1 MNTHFRRLLAL
12 ALLALILLSAACSY
26 HNEFVIVNRSGSSV
40 QVRYRLKRWSPE
52 STFQELGVK
61 TPAKVSLTEFRK
73 AEYQWRRLVGDEY
86 QFDRLTG
93 TFTVNVSNDE
103 VLLVDDVTNYDGRED
118 QFDLASIKIVGPFGA
133 IDLEGRQAQNQF
145 RLEDR
150 KYVLTYR

>member
-1 MNTHFRRLLAL
+1 MKTNGRKSFAV
-12 ALLALILLSAACSY
+12 ALIFILLLLSACSY
-26 HNEFVIVNRSGSSV
+26 HNEFVIVNRSGSTV
-40 QVRYRLKRWSPE
+40 QVRYRLKRWTPE
-52 STFQELGVK
+52 STFQQLGVK

-73 AEYQWRRLVGDEY
+73 AEYQWQRLVGDEY

-145 RLEDR
+145 RLEDK